1 MERLTRVCAVVLDFA
16 TVESVET
23 SYQFKQFD
31 YGANDVHIQVAYDGE
46 VVELDDEVIITV
58 FKDSYG
64 KIVFDTQS
72 SQPVKAYGE
81 VIDAKRGLVV
91 IPVPN
96 QVLKKIGKVTSE
108 MMVMS
113 ADKTKRLTSPSFS
126 FSVLPSIFDFETPEK
141 EEKSCKI

>member
-46 VVELDDEVIITV
+46 IVELDDEVITTV
-58 FKDSYG
+58 FKDSSG

-72 SQPVKAYGE
+72 QPVKAYGK
-81 VIDAKRGLVV
+81 VVDAKRGLVV

-96 QVLKKIGKVTSE
+96 QVLKKVGEVTSE
-108 MMVMS
+108 MMVMP

>member
-46 VVELDDEVIITV
+46 IVELDDEVIITV
-58 FKDSYG
+58 FKDSSG

-72 SQPVKAYGE
+72 QPVKAYGK
-81 VIDAKRGLVV
+81 VVDAKRGLVV